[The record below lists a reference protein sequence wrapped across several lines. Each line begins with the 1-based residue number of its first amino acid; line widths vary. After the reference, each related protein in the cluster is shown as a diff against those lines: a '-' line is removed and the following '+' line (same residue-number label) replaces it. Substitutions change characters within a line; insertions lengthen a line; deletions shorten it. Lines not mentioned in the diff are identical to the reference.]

1 MNSTPLPSRVKP
13 RSLTVAFFNAAGL
26 LKQRDEVFEFAVE
39 HSVDIFLI
47 QETFLKPSNRGPRMA
62 NYNIVRNDRDG
73 RGGGTLIYYKRSL
86 HCVPLDPPPLAE
98 LEASVCRLGMTG
110 HAPLTIA
117 SVYLSPNKNINQPDL
132 EALFAMGDAV
142 ILAGDFNSRH
152 AQWSCNRS
160 NRNGRVLSNL
170 SESMLFDI
178 LVPMT
183 PTHYPLVAG
192 HAPSSLDLALL
203 KNVSL
208 RMRSIE
214 TIHALSSDHRPVVLQ
229 LGPAADSTPVTK
241 LVTDWD
247 KLEKLLESTDSQP
260 LSTIPDVIAS
270 PHETVAAVDALSS
283 HLTNA
288 ISESSRR
295 VPVMPDHRF
304 KLPDDARE
312 LLRAK
317 NAATRAHD
325 SYPTADNRARM
336 RCLQRAVKQR
346 MRDLR
351 STRWEGL
358 LEEISPSHQA
368 YWKLARTF
376 KSDTVTV
383 LPPLKKPDN
392 SIAFDDDEK
401 AECLAD
407 SLESQCSPSTLPVN
421 QDHVVMVDNEVD
433 RLSSLAPT
441 AILSP
446 VTEDEVQTLIRQLKP
461 RSAPGSDGISNKI
474 LKILPA
480 QLICLLA
487 AIFNSAMTNAIFPSA
502 WKEADVIGIHKPGKD
517 KSVASSYRPISL
529 LKSLGKL
536 YERVLVARLKDFV
549 FTNNILIDE
558 QFGFRP
564 KHSCTHQLHR
574 LTEHIL
580 RGLNGSLRPRGT
592 GALFF
597 DVAKAFDKVWHNGLL
612 YKLYKLGVPDRLVH
626 IIRDYLSDRTF
637 RFRVEGTRSSPRPIR
652 AGVPQGSVLSP
663 LLFSLYVND
672 IPRTPRVELALF
684 ADDTALYT
692 TDRDM
697 TKLSQRLQSAAT
709 TLGDWF
715 RLWRIEV
722 NPEKSAAIHFHRG
735 SSGLRPTPIRLFDR
749 VIPWKSQVKYLG
761 VIFDSRLTFAP
772 HIQAIRNR
780 AAFILGRLYHL
791 VGRRSKMSL
800 RNKTTIYKAC
810 IRPVMTYASVV
821 FAHAANSHLHRL
833 QNVQNRFMRGATAA
847 PWYLRNVDLH
857 RDLDLPTVRSFMKDA
872 SQAYFDKAL
881 SHPNPLV
888 AGAAN
893 YDVGS
898 FRPQRGPR
906 RRFPRHVLDD
916 PDDAITIANAPKPDT
931 THPATLNLHT
941 SLGPRHRTRR
951 ISVRRP
957 GSHPPGGRYIRNNVP
972 VTRVPPTTR

>member
-1 MNSTPLPSRVKP
+1 M
-13 RSLTVAFFNAAGL
+13 
-26 LKQRDEVFEFAVE
+26 
-39 HSVDIFLI
+39 
-47 QETFLKPSNRGPRMA
+47 
-62 NYNIVRNDRDG
+62 
-73 RGGGTLIYYKRSL
+73 
-86 HCVPLDPPPLAE
+86 
-98 LEASVCRLGMTG
+98 
-110 HAPLTIA
+110 
-117 SVYLSPNKNINQPDL
+117 
-132 EALFAMGDAV
+132 
-142 ILAGDFNSRH
+142 
-152 AQWSCNRS
+152 
-160 NRNGRVLSNL
+160 
-170 SESMLFDI
+170 
-178 LVPMT
+178 
-183 PTHYPLVAG
+183 
-192 HAPSSLDLALL
+192 
-203 KNVSL
+203 
-208 RMRSIE
+208 
-214 TIHALSSDHRPVVLQ
+214 
-229 LGPAADSTPVTK
+229 
-241 LVTDWD
+241 
-247 KLEKLLESTDSQP
+247 
-260 LSTIPDVIAS
+260 
-270 PHETVAAVDALSS
+270 AAVDALSS
-283 HLTNA
+283 HLANA

-295 VPVMPDHRF
+295 VTVMPDHRF
-304 KLPDDARE
+304 RLPDDARE

-336 RCLQRAVKQR
+336 RSLQRAVKQR
-346 MRDLR
+346 MRELR
-351 STRWEGL
+351 STRWDSL

-368 YWKLARTF
+368 YWKLARAF
-376 KSDTVTV
+376 KTDGVAV
-383 LPPLKKPDN
+383 LPPLRKPDN

-487 AIFNSAMTNAIFPSA
+487 AIFNSAMSNGIFPNT

-517 KSVASSYRPISL
+517 RSVASNYRPISL

-549 FTNNILIDE
+549 FSNNILINE

-564 KHSCTHQLHR
+564 RHSCTHQLHR

-580 RGLNGSLRPRGT
+580 RGLNGTTRPRGT

-637 RFRVEGTRSSPRPIR
+637 RFRVEGTHSSPRPIR

-684 ADDTALYT
+684 ADDTALYAT
-692 TDRDM
+692 ERDRS
-697 TKLSQRLQSAAT
+697 KLFQRLQSAAT

-722 NPEKSAAIHFHRG
+722 NPEKSAAVYFHRG
-735 SSGLRPTPIRLFDR
+735 KSDLHPPPIRLFDR

-761 VIFDSRLTFAP
+761 VILDRGLSFAP
-772 HIQAIRNR
+772 HIKAVRNR
-780 AAFILGRLYHL
+780 AAFILGRLYYL
-791 VGRRSKMSL
+791 IGKQSKMSL
-800 RNKTTIYKAC
+800 RHKTTIYKAC
-810 IRPVMTYASVV
+810 VRPIMTYASVA
-821 FAHAANSHLHRL
+821 FAHAANSHLLRL
-833 QNVQNRFMRGATAA
+833 QTVQNRFLRGATGA
-847 PWYLRNVDLH
+847 PWFLRNVDLH
-857 RDLDLPTVRSFMKDA
+857 RDLDLPTIRSFMKDV
-872 SQAYFDKAL
+872 SQRYFDDAPH
-881 SHPNPLV
+881 HPNPLV
-888 AGAAN
+888 VAAAN
-893 YDVGS
+893 YHVGS
-898 FRPQRGPR
+898 FRTPRGPR

-916 PDDAITIANAPKPDT
+916 PDDAITIANAPPPDT
-931 THPATLNLHT
+931 THPDTLNLHT

-951 ISVRRP
+951 TRVRRP
-957 GSHPPGGRYIRNNVP
+957 GSHPSSNRLHP
-972 VTRVPPTTR
+972 